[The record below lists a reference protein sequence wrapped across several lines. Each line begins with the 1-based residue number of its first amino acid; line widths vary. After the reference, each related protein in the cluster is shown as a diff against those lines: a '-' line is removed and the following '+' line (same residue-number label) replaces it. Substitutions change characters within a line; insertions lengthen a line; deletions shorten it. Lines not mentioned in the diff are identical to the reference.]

1 MKPKNNRIF
10 CISCHHS
17 KMLFATQAKADN
29 FIKFNSEDI
38 AAHSSKVPSRSY
50 YCSFCCG
57 WHVTSIDDDDLAR
70 QRDERDAKVWEAIKT
85 KVKKQADMSVV
96 QVEILPK
103 RKKLPATT
111 EGYHIKRMILDIDN
125 LSLKIINAMLRTDY
139 EDAENLIS
147 VGRTLYEETL
157 AKSAEYGIDCT
168 IIDKRGEKLDILE
181 EDLCFVKSLI
191 GNPDARQEY
200 LDNAERGKNKNRLPS
215 FVECLHSMELIE
227 SLFIV
232 AKEAAER
239 KDKEKVTELCNEIEH
254 HLKHGV
260 KAIGVHR
267 RGLFRQRIN
276 ELLKLCGKSSEELA
290 DSLYRDLVVSAI
302 EHIEEA
308 YGALQASDFASL
320 ENHLSNAEDI
330 LPEADDENIRLLTNQ
345 ISKLR
350 SEAERKKMEAQP
362 QYRILF
368 LHGFTSSGECEIATT
383 LGSELEYLA
392 EIVSPDLPLNPHAAM
407 DMLLELYDSE
417 AFDVI
422 VGSSCGAFYA
432 QQLVRLTGVP
442 AILINPFFMM
452 SEFLKPRIGIHDYKS
467 PRKDG
472 VQKFEITPELISSF
486 EEMERHQFDCY
497 DEFNSTRVWGMFGSM
512 DKIARFR
519 PLFEKY
525 YQLSYDFD
533 GPHTMTA
540 DNVRNDLAPVVRQM
554 LKDVRPSRDRY
565 FRHFKGNEYRLYQ
578 KAKDSETGSRMVVYQ
593 ALYGNHGFW
602 VRPEKMFFERII
614 RDGHEFPRSAEID
627 KTDSQ

>member
-1 MKPKNNRIF
+1 
-10 CISCHHS
+10 
-17 KMLFATQAKADN
+17 
-29 FIKFNSEDI
+29 
-38 AAHSSKVPSRSY
+38 
-50 YCSFCCG
+50 
-57 WHVTSIDDDDLAR
+57 
-70 QRDERDAKVWEAIKT
+70 
-85 KVKKQADMSVV
+85 MS
-96 QVEILPK
+96 
-103 RKKLPATT
+103 
-111 EGYHIKRMILDIDN
+111 
-125 LSLKIINAMLRTDY
+125 
-139 EDAENLIS
+139 
-147 VGRTLYEETL
+147 
-157 AKSAEYGIDCT
+157 
-168 IIDKRGEKLDILE
+168 
-181 EDLCFVKSLI
+181 
-191 GNPDARQEY
+191 
-200 LDNAERGKNKNRLPS
+200 
-215 FVECLHSMELIE
+215 
-227 SLFIV
+227 
-232 AKEAAER
+232 
-239 KDKEKVTELCNEIEH
+239 
-254 HLKHGV
+254 
-260 KAIGVHR
+260 
-267 RGLFRQRIN
+267 RGLGDVYKRQ
-276 ELLKLCGKSSEELA
+276 
-290 DSLYRDLVVSAI
+290 AI

-407 DMLLELYDSE
+407 EMLLELCDSE
-417 AFDVI
+417 AFDII

-497 DEFNSTRVWGMFGSM
+497 DEFNRTRVWGMFGSM

-525 YQLSYDFD
+525 FQLSYDFD

-593 ALYGNHGFW
+593 ALYGNHGF
-602 VRPEKMFFERII
+602 
-614 RDGHEFPRSAEID
+614 
-627 KTDSQ
+627 

>member
-10 CISCHHS
+10 CIGCHHS

-57 WHVTSIDDDDLAR
+57 WHVTSIDDDNLAK

-85 KVKKQADMSVV
+85 KVKKQAVV
-96 QVEILPK
+96 AESQTAITPK

-111 EGYHIKRMILDIDN
+111 DGYHIKRMILDIDS

-139 EDAENLIS
+139 EAAENLINDA
-147 VGRTLYEETL
+147 RILYEEVL

-168 IIDKRGEKLDILE
+168 IIDKRGDKLSTLE

-191 GNPDARQEY
+191 GNPDARKEY
-200 LDNAERGKNKNRLPS
+200 LDNAERGKNKNRLPI
-215 FVECLHSMELIE
+215 FVESLHCMELIE
-227 SLFIV
+227 SLFVV
-232 AKEAAER
+232 AAEAAEI
-239 KDKEKVTELCNEIEH
+239 KDKEKVTELCAEIEH

-260 KAIGVHR
+260 KALGVHK
-267 RGLFRQRIN
+267 RGLYRQRMN
-276 ELLKLCGKSSEELA
+276 ELLRRCGQSAKEQA
-290 DSLYRDLVVSAI
+290 DSLYRDLVVSVI
-302 EHIEEA
+302 EHIEQA
-308 YGALQASDFASL
+308 YNALQSSDFISL
-320 ENHLSNAEDI
+320 EDHLSKAEDI
-330 LPEADDENIRLLTNQ
+330 MSEADDENIRLLISQ

-350 SEAERKKMEAQP
+350 SEAENKIREAKSQC
-362 QYRILF
+362 RILF

-383 LGSELEYLA
+383 LRSEFEYSA
-392 EIVSPDLPLNPHAAM
+392 EVVSPDLPLNPYDAM
-407 DMLLELYDSE
+407 EMLLELCDSE
-417 AFDVI
+417 AFDII

-442 AILINPFFMM
+442 AILISPFFMM

-486 EEMERHQFDCY
+486 EEMEQHQFDCY
-497 DEFNSTRVWGMFGSM
+497 DEFNRTRVWGMFGSM
-512 DKIARFR
+512 DTLAHFR
-519 PLFEKY
+519 QMFGEY
-525 YQLSYDFD
+525 YQVSFDFD

-540 DNVRNDLAPVVRQM
+540 DNVINDLVPVIKEM
-554 LKDVRPSRDRY
+554 LKDVRPLRNRY

-578 KAKDSETGSRMVVYQ
+578 KAKDSETQSRMVVYQ

-602 VRPEKMFFERII
+602 VRPERMFFERII
-614 RDGHEFPRSAEID
+614 RDGKEFPRFAEID
-627 KTDSQ
+627 KTEQ

>member
-10 CISCHHS
+10 CIGCHHS
-17 KMLFATQAKADN
+17 KMLFATQTKADN

-85 KVKKQADMSVV
+85 KVKKQTIVAES
-96 QVEILPK
+96 QTAITPK
-103 RKKLPATT
+103 RKKLPATA
-111 EGYHIKRMILDIDN
+111 EGYHIKRMILDIDR

-139 EDAENLIS
+139 EDAESLINDA
-147 VGRTLYEETL
+147 RTLYEETL
-157 AKSAEYGIDCT
+157 AKSSEYGIDCT
-168 IIDKRGEKLDILE
+168 IIDKRGEKLSTLE

-227 SLFIV
+227 SLFVV
-232 AKEAAER
+232 ATEAAER
-239 KDKEKVTELCNEIEH
+239 KDKEKVTELCAEIEH
-254 HLKHGV
+254 QLKHGV

-267 RGLFRQRIN
+267 RGVYRQRLN
-276 ELLKLCGKSSEELA
+276 ELSVQCGQSSEERA
-290 DSLYRDLVVSAI
+290 DSLYRELVVSVI
-302 EHIEEA
+302 EHIEQA
-308 YGALQASDFASL
+308 YGALQVSDFASL
-320 ENHLSNAEDI
+320 EYHLSKAEEI

-350 SEAERKKMEAQP
+350 FEAERVKRETQP
-362 QYRILF
+362 QFRILF
-368 LHGFTSSGECEIATT
+368 LHGFTSSGECEIAAT
-383 LGSELEYLA
+383 LRSEFEYSA
-392 EIVSPDLPLNPHAAM
+392 EVVSPDLPLNPHDAM
-407 DMLLELYDSE
+407 EMLLELCDSE
-417 AFDVI
+417 AFDII

-442 AILINPFFMM
+442 AILISPFFMM
-452 SEFLKPRIGIHDYKS
+452 SEFLRPRIGIHDYKS

-486 EEMERHQFDCY
+486 EEMEQHQFDCY
-497 DEFNSTRVWGMFGSM
+497 DEFNRTRVWGMFGSM
-512 DKIARFR
+512 DSLAHFR
-519 PLFEKY
+519 PIFDKY
-525 YQLSYDFD
+525 YQVSHDFD

-540 DNVRNDLAPVVRQM
+540 DNVINDLVPVIKVM
-554 LKDVRPSRDRY
+554 LKDVRPIRDRY

-578 KAKDSETGSRMVVYQ
+578 KAKDSETQLRMVVYQ

-602 VRPEKMFFERII
+602 VRPERMFFEQII
-614 RDGHEFPRSAEID
+614 RDGQKFPRFAEID
-627 KTDSQ
+627 KTKQ